1 MISSEVTFEDDFG
14 LVEDQIELLAARA
27 VAAATR
33 AAAVAADA
41 ASTTIDLE
49 LEIVEAVHTEDA
61 YSGGIKSRKRG
72 SKSNVRLA
80 PIFDGGSLGKR
91 RRQLARTDSSAGG
104 ERGRR
109 EEWEVTRGG
118 STWTAHRHELDSSM
132 GIKPQNFFAKARA
145 AGREAMYAELEHGH
159 H

>member
-1 MISSEVTFEDDFG
+1 MITSEVTFEDDFG
-14 LVEDQIELLAARA
+14 LVSEQIELLAVRA

-33 AAAVAADA
+33 AAAIAADA
-41 ASTTIDLE
+41 ASTTINLE
-49 LEIVEAVHTEDA
+49 LEIVEAVPTEGG
-61 YSGGIKSRKRG
+61 YQGGIKSRKRG

-91 RRQLARTDSSAGG
+91 RRKLARSDSSAGG
-104 ERGRR
+104 EHGRR

-118 STWTAHRHELDSSM
+118 STYTAHRHELDSSM
-132 GIKPQNFFAKARA
+132 GIKPQNFFAKGKR
-145 AGREAMYAELEHGH
+145 AGREAMYAELEHH

>member
-1 MISSEVTFEDDFG
+1 MISSVVSFEDDFG
-14 LVEDQIELLAARA
+14 LVAEQIELVAAHA

-33 AAAVAADA
+33 AAAAAADA

-49 LEIVEAVHTEDA
+49 LEIVEVVHAEDA
-61 YSGGIKSRKRG
+61 YSGGITSRKRG
-72 SKSNVRLA
+72 SVSRTRLA
-80 PIFDGGSLGKR
+80 PIYDGGSLGKR
-91 RRQLARTDSSAGG
+91 RRKLARTDPKAGG

-118 STWTAHRHELDSSM
+118 SSYTAHRHEITSQM
-132 GIKPQNFFAKARA
+132 GIAPQNFFAKAKVAGRA
-145 AGREAMYAELEHGH
+145 AMDAVLAEH